1 MISYLVFAGTIAGF
15 YALLSLGLVTAWGQ
29 GGLVNLGLVGF
40 VGLGAYASALL
51 SGAGFPIWLD
61 WIAAAA
67 LSAAVGVALCVVVR
81 NLRGDYLAIV
91 TLGFAEILRLA
102 ETHEKWL
109 TKGSDGISGMSL
121 HSRAISETPFPLFY
135 LVLTWALVGIV
146 TFLLSRLLR
155 SPFGRALRAVR
166 DDEQVAAV
174 AGKSVL
180 RLKLQAFGIGAAL
193 SGLAGTL
200 YAHFTS
206 FIAPDVFA
214 VQLTIYI
221 FLAVTVGGHTRLTG
235 AVVGSIALVTL
246 LEATR
251 FIAAAIPAL
260 DAVQIASLR
269 EFAIAV
275 ILILIMQLR
284 PEGAF
289 GMTNERSGFRESG
302 PAKIPPARRK
312 QSWMMQPELVSVGEE
327 FATMFASAGLPQ
339 VEAASVRT
347 RGRGPFKRLVLRA
360 ASIIDGT
367 GAPPWGPAD
376 LVVEGGRITLLK
388 KVGTPK
394 LPINPDRRPA
404 PGDFEIDCTGK
415 FLTPGLVD
423 CHAHIGAP
431 FHAKNGPMPNADY
444 VYKLWLAHGVT
455 TVRETGCFNGLQWT
469 LQQKQA
475 AADHRIDAPR
485 ILAYA
490 PFPGPSTT

>member
-40 VGLGAYASALL
+40 VGLGAYTSALL

-102 ETHEKWL
+102 ETNEKWL
-109 TKGSDGISGMSL
+109 TKGSDGISGIVAPLKSSL
-121 HSRAISETPFPLFY
+121 GNAFPLFY
-135 LVLTWALVGIV
+135 LVLTWALVGIA
-146 TFLLSRLLR
+146 TFLLNWLLR

-180 RLKLQAFGIGAAL
+180 RLKLQAFGFGAAL
-193 SGLAGTL
+193 SGLAGAL

-206 FIAPDVFA
+206 FIAPDVFT

-221 FLAVTVGGHTRLTG
+221 FLAVTVGGYTRLTG
-235 AVVGSIALVTL
+235 AVVGSIALVAL

-275 ILILIMQLR
+275 TLILIMQLR

-289 GMTNERSGFRESG
+289 GMTNERSGPRQSR
-302 PAKIPPARRK
+302 PAKD
-312 QSWMMQPELVSVGEE
+312 SSC
-327 FATMFASAGLPQ
+327 
-339 VEAASVRT
+339 
-347 RGRGPFKRLVLRA
+347 
-360 ASIIDGT
+360 
-367 GAPPWGPAD
+367 APKAILD
-376 LVVEGGRITLLK
+376 
-388 KVGTPK
+388 
-394 LPINPDRRPA
+394 
-404 PGDFEIDCTGK
+404 
-415 FLTPGLVD
+415 
-423 CHAHIGAP
+423 
-431 FHAKNGPMPNADY
+431 
-444 VYKLWLAHGVT
+444 
-455 TVRETGCFNGLQWT
+455 
-469 LQQKQA
+469 
-475 AADHRIDAPR
+475 DAN
-485 ILAYA
+485 
-490 PFPGPSTT
+490 